1 MRDERMFA
9 LRHSVRMMAPDEAEV
24 MLYGEIIENMRK
36 ECKWDEEE
44 KSAADF
50 KKAIDKAREDGA
62 KRLKLR
68 INSPGGLA
76 SEAVAMRSILA
87 DAGFEQITV
96 RIEGMCASA
105 ATVPATLPGARV
117 EIAEGSDYMI
127 HNPWVIAYGEA
138 ADLEKT
144 AMRLRDQ
151 EAKFRKMYV
160 ERTGQTDE
168 AVKQW
173 MDAET
178 WFSAEDAVKYGFCDE
193 VVACEPKEKIM
204 ACAGAGSLMKSLYR
218 HTPERLMQEPEQ
230 IVSNGKMPA
239 ENMDRSEEETRMNWD
254 GVTMDMLRQE
264 APELFAQACSQGAQQ
279 ERERLTEID
288 ELTPPGYEKMA
299 ADAKASGESA
309 LEFHKRII
317 RAQREK
323 GEEFM
328 KARER
333 EVKPA
338 ANVRGEGAEEK
349 ENEKTLM
356 DAMAKEIA
364 GYASDVSRSG
374 GMY

>member
-1 MRDERMFA
+1 MRDERVFA
-9 LRHSVRMMAPDEAEV
+9 LKHSVRMMAPDEAEV
-24 MLYGEIIENMRK
+24 MLYGEIIENMPD
-36 ECKWDEEE
+36 EWKWDEED

-50 KKAIDKAREDGA
+50 KKAVDKVRADGA
-62 KRLKLR
+62 RRLKLR

-87 DAGFEQITV
+87 DAGFEEITV

-127 HNPWVIAYGEA
+127 HNPWVVAVGEA
-138 ADLEKT
+138 KDLEKT
-144 AMRLRDQ
+144 AQRMHDQ

-160 ERTGQTDE
+160 ERTGQSEE
-168 AVKQW
+168 AVKEW

-193 VVACEPKEKIM
+193 VVAGAPREKIM
-204 ACAGAGSLMKSLYR
+204 ACAGAGSLMKSMYR
-218 HTPERLMQEPEQ
+218 HAPDRLTTEPKES
-230 IVSNGKMPA
+230 VSNGEKPA
-239 ENMDRSEEETRMNWD
+239 ENMDRSEEESRMDWKD
-254 GVTMDMLRQE
+254 VTVDMLRQE
-264 APELFAQACSQGAQQ
+264 APELFAQAVSQGAQQ

-299 ADAKASGESA
+299 ADAKANGESA

-323 GEEFM
+323 GEEFL

-333 EVKPA
+333 EVQPVK
-338 ANVRGEGAEEK
+338 NVPGGGAEEQ
-349 ENEKTLM
+349 ENEKTMM

-364 GYASDVSRSG
+364 GYAHDVGRSG

>member
-1 MRDERMFA
+1 MRDERVFA
-9 LRHSVRMMAPDEAEV
+9 LKHSVRMMAPDEAEV
-24 MLYGEIIENMRK
+24 MLYGEIIENMPD
-36 ECKWDEEE
+36 EWKWDEED

-50 KKAIDKAREDGA
+50 KRAVDKVRSDGA
-62 KRLKLR
+62 RRLKLR

-87 DAGFEQITV
+87 DAGFEEITV

-127 HNPWVIAYGEA
+127 HNPWVVAVGEA
-138 ADLEKT
+138 KDLEKT
-144 AMRLRDQ
+144 AQRMHDQ

-160 ERTGQTDE
+160 ERTGQSEE
-168 AVKQW
+168 AVKEW

-193 VVACEPKEKIM
+193 VVAGAPKEKIM
-204 ACAGAGSLMKSLYR
+204 ACAGAGSLMKSMYR
-218 HTPERLMQEPEQ
+218 HAPDRLTKEPKES
-230 IVSNGKMPA
+230 VSNGEKPA
-239 ENMDRSEEETRMNWD
+239 ENMDRSEEETRMDWKD
-254 GVTMDMLRQE
+254 VTVDMLRQE
-264 APELFAQACSQGAQQ
+264 APELFAQAASQGAQQ

-299 ADAKASGESA
+299 ADAKANGESA

-323 GEEFM
+323 GEEFL

-333 EVKPA
+333 EVQPVK
-338 ANVRGEGAEEK
+338 NVPGGGAEEQ
-349 ENEKTLM
+349 ENEKAMM

-364 GYASDVSRSG
+364 GYAHDVGRSG

>member
-1 MRDERMFA
+1 MRDERVFA
-9 LRHSVRMMAPDEAEV
+9 LKHSVRMMAPDEAEV
-24 MLYGEIIENMRK
+24 MLYGEIIENMPD
-36 ECKWDEEE
+36 EWKWDEED

-50 KKAIDKAREDGA
+50 KKAVDKVRSDGA
-62 KRLKLR
+62 RRLKLR

-87 DAGFEQITV
+87 DAGFEEITV

-127 HNPWVIAYGEA
+127 HNPWVVAVGEA
-138 ADLEKT
+138 RDLEKT
-144 AMRLRDQ
+144 AQRMRDQ
-151 EAKFRKMYV
+151 EEKFRKMYV
-160 ERTGQTDE
+160 ERTGQSEE
-168 AVKQW
+168 AVKEW

-193 VVACEPKEKIM
+193 VVAGAPKEKIM
-204 ACAGAGSLMKSLYR
+204 ACAGAGSLMKSMYR
-218 HTPERLMQEPEQ
+218 HAPDRLTTEPKES
-230 IVSNGKMPA
+230 VSNGEKPA
-239 ENMDRSEEETRMNWD
+239 ENMDRSEEETRMDWKD
-254 GVTMDMLRQE
+254 VTVDMLRQE
-264 APELFAQACSQGAQQ
+264 APELFAQAASQGAQQ

-299 ADAKASGESA
+299 ADAKANGESA

-323 GEEFM
+323 GEEFL

-333 EVKPA
+333 EVQPVK
-338 ANVRGEGAEEK
+338 NVPGGGAEEQ
-349 ENEKTLM
+349 ENEKTMM
-356 DAMAKEIA
+356 DAMAREIA
-364 GYASDVSRSG
+364 GYAHDAGRSG